1 MVYVFLADGVSETEA
16 VAVIEC
22 LRRAGLSV
30 QSVGVTGMT
39 VTSARGVRLPADIP
53 LSDVPDGPHELLV
66 LPGGLKSAER
76 FAASKRVI
84 SLVKGAIE
92 ADAPL
97 GAICAAPGMLASL
110 GLLSGRTM
118 TCYPSEAEK
127 AKQGGAY
134 VLDRPWVR
142 EGNLITGQGPGASFV
157 FGVALVSL
165 LLGEEKAD
173 WLAGQLLISWR

>member
-1 MVYVFLADGVSETEA
+1 
-16 VAVIEC
+16 
-22 LRRAGLSV
+22 
-30 QSVGVTGMT
+30 MT
-39 VTSARGVRLPADIP
+39 VTSARGVRLLADIP
-53 LSDVPDGPHELLV
+53 LEDVPDGPHELLV
-66 LPGGLKSAER
+66 LPGGLKGAENL
-76 FAASKRVI
+76 AASERVRA
-84 SLVKGAIE
+84 LVSEAIE

-97 GAICAAPGMLASL
+97 GAICAAPGMLAGL
-110 GLLSGRTM
+110 GLLNGRTM

-157 FGVALVSL
+157 FGIALVSL

-173 WLAGQLLISWR
+173 WLAGQMLIPWR